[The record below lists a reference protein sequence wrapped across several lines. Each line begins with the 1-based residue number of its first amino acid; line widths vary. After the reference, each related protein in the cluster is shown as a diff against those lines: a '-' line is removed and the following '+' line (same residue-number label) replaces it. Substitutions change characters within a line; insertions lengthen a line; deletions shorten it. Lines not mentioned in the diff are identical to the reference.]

1 MVNVLATSKV
11 QINYQ
16 TTIPKE
22 IRKNFEVDNNT
33 VIEWS
38 INKKGKPELNFR
50 RKRNLKELKG
60 IIKLDY
66 NTDSVQLKKELYQ
79 WVNLIF

>member
-79 WVNLIF
+79 

>member
-16 TTIPKE
+16 TTIPRE
-22 IRKNFEVDNNT
+22 IRKNFQVDNNT

-38 INKKGKPELNFR
+38 INEKGKPELNFR
-50 RKRNLKELKG
+50 RKRKLKELKG
-60 IIKLDY
+60 LIKLDH
-66 NTDSVQLKKELYQ
+66 NTDSVQLKRELYQ
-79 WVNLIF
+79 

>member
-11 QINYQ
+11 EINYE

-22 IRKNFEVDNNT
+22 LSKNFQVDNNT

-38 INKKGKPELNFR
+38 INEKGKPELNFR
-50 RKRNLKELKG
+50 RKRKLKELKG
-60 IIKLDY
+60 LIKLDH
-66 NTDSVQLKKELYQ
+66 NTDSEQLKKELYQ
-79 WVNLIF
+79 

>member
-1 MVNVLATSKV
+1 MINVLATSKV

-22 IRKNFEVDNNT
+22 IRKNFQIDNNT

-38 INKKGKPELNFR
+38 INE
-50 RKRNLKELKG
+50 
-60 IIKLDY
+60 
-66 NTDSVQLKKELYQ
+66 KKE
-79 WVNLIF
+79 I

>member
-33 VIEWS
+33 VIEWC
-38 INKKGKPELNFR
+38 INEKGKPELNFR
-50 RKRNLKELKG
+50 RKRKLKELKG
-60 IIKLDY
+60 LIKLDY
-66 NTDSVQLKKELYQ
+66 NTDSVQLKKELYDE
-79 WVNLIF
+79 

>member
-22 IRKNFEVDNNT
+22 IRKNYQIDKNT

-38 INKKGKPELNFR
+38 INEKGKPELNFR
-50 RKRNLKELKG
+50 VKRKLTELNG
-60 IIKLDY
+60 LIKLDHT
-66 NTDSVQLKKELYQ
+66 TDSVQLKRRYINE
-79 WVNLIF
+79 

>member
-22 IRKNFEVDNNT
+22 IRKNFQVDNNT

-38 INKKGKPELNFR
+38 INEKGKPELNFR
-50 RKRNLKELKG
+50 RKRKLKELKG
-60 IIKLDY
+60 LIKLDHK
-66 NTDSVQLKKELYQ
+66 TDSVQLKKELYQ
-79 WVNLIF
+79 

>member
-22 IRKNFEVDNNT
+22 IRKNFQVDNNT

-38 INKKGKPELNFR
+38 INEKGKPELNFR
-50 RKRNLKELKG
+50 RKRKLKELKG
-60 IIKLDY
+60 LITLDHK
-66 NTDSVQLKKELYQ
+66 TDSVQLKKELYQ
-79 WVNLIF
+79 WVNPIF

>member
-22 IRKNFEVDNNT
+22 IRKNYKIDKDT

-38 INKKGKPELNFR
+38 INENGKPELNFR
-50 RKRNLKELKG
+50 RKRKLKELKG
-60 IIKLDY
+60 LIKLDHET
-66 NTDSVQLKKELYQ
+66 NSIQLKRELYQ
-79 WVNLIF
+79 WKTITF

>member
-22 IRKNFEVDNNT
+22 IRKNFKVDNNT
-33 VIEWS
+33 IIEWT
-38 INKKGKPELNFR
+38 INEKGKPELDFR
-50 RKRNLKELKG
+50 RKRKLKELKG
-60 IIKLDY
+60 LINLDY
-66 NTDSVQLKKELYQ
+66 ETNSVELKRALYHE
-79 WVNLIF
+79 

>member
-1 MVNVLATSKV
+1 MVNILATSKV

-22 IRKNFEVDNNT
+22 IRKNFQVDNNT

-38 INKKGKPELNFR
+38 INEKGRPELNFR
-50 RKRNLKELKG
+50 RKRKLKELKG
-60 IIKLDY
+60 LIKLDY
-66 NTDSVQLKKELYQ
+66 NTDSVQLKRELYQ
-79 WVNLIF
+79 WVDFIF

>member
-22 IRKNFEVDNNT
+22 IRKNFQVDNNT

-38 INKKGKPELNFR
+38 INEKGKPELNFR
-50 RKRNLKELKG
+50 RKRKLKELKG
-60 IIKLDY
+60 LIKLDH
-66 NTDSVQLKKELYQ
+66 NTDSEQLKKELYQ
-79 WVNLIF
+79 